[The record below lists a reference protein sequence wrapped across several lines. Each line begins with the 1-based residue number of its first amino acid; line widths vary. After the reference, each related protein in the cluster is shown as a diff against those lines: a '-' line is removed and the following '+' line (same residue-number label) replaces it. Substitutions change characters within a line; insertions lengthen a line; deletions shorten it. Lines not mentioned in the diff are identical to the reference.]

1 MGAARRSRLGYGQI
15 SRLVDTDRMEGVLAG
30 VLALLVVLLDLM
42 TAQAWQPM
50 LLDLCACAAAA
61 CVPRWPRA
69 AGAALGGILALY
81 VFIPPEW
88 ATLGEYALLIPILG
102 MGMRGRRRA
111 RALMTAAYFVILA
124 AISWVDAP
132 NGRSSV
138 IGWILWAVLIAVLWL
153 IGDVF
158 VATVEAQRKAR
169 RADRLLQRQAIARD
183 LHDRL
188 SRSLTQVTMVAE
200 RARLRGQAG
209 PGDLEV
215 IAEAA
220 SRSNEE
226 LRWMLAILSDP
237 SEDSRGGVARETPF
251 DKALA
256 DAENSLTRSGFSVA
270 VTVTGAISRL
280 TDKQGDVLGEVTGE
294 AAGNIIKHAEPDTS
308 CAVIVDI
315 GDTAA
320 ELVFVNR
327 PRRERTSGVVSLGLG
342 SMRERLASVG
352 GRLVIDEGPD
362 QWATRI
368 VVPLSTHPTPTR
380 AA

>member
-1 MGAARRSRLGYGQI
+1 
-15 SRLVDTDRMEGVLAG
+15 
-30 VLALLVVLLDLM
+30 
-42 TAQAWQPM
+42 
-50 LLDLCACAAAA
+50 
-61 CVPRWPRA
+61 
-69 AGAALGGILALY
+69 
-81 VFIPPEW
+81 
-88 ATLGEYALLIPILG
+88 